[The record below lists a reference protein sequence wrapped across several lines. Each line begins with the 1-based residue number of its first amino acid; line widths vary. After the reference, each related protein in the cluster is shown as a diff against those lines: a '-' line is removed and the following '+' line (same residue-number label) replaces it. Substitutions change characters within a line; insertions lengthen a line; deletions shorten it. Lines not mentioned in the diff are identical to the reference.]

1 MKYTFYDKN
10 KNIEGVINFNS
21 SCCGEATNTEYDNR
35 ENKKGWAKPIFECRC
50 NICSWIEYDNYNC
63 PIYTLFFYNEC
74 CNKRTKLYDQ
84 YNVEVN
90 FTNKSL
96 INNGFSKFQQVILIS
111 LFFPLPNNE

>member
-1 MKYTFYDKN
+1 MKYIFYDKN

-21 SCCGEATNTEYDNR
+21 SCCGEAIYTEYDNR
-35 ENKKGWAKPIFECRC
+35 ENKKGWAKPIVECRC
-50 NICSWIEYDNYNC
+50 NIYSWIEYDNYNC

-74 CNKRTKLYDQ
+74 CNKRIKLYDQ